1 MTYSLMIEKPCPVS
15 TANRFKVLEENHE
28 ENLDANLR
36 VSISDP
42 TLMEVYR
49 HGATRTPTTRSK
61 ATGWQQ
67 AATRRKKTYRVLN
80 MLTKEGSTAN
90 EDCGGSL
97 NALGKQTPG
106 ACLVE
111 AVVDSGA
118 VNSVAPLNVFPGEL
132 KASEMSKNGK
142 KYRGPDGSRIPNL
155 GQKDVEFVSDE
166 GHKCG
171 LTWQI
176 ADVERPL
183 IAVLHLPE
191 AGNEVVLKKHGGE
204 VINEKSGKR
213 IKLQRKGGVYIMRM
227 WVPQKKDTADNSGDN
242 ITKSGAS
249 GFPRPGRS

>member
-1 MTYSLMIEKPCPVS
+1 M
-15 TANRFKVLEENHE
+15 
-28 ENLDANLR
+28 
-36 VSISDP
+36 
-42 TLMEVYR
+42 
-49 HGATRTPTTRSK
+49 
-61 ATGWQQ
+61 
-67 AATRRKKTYRVLN
+67 
-80 MLTKEGSTAN
+80 TKEGGPAN

-106 ACLVE
+106 CLVE

-118 VNSVAPLNVFPGEL
+118 VNSVAPLDVFPGEL
-132 KASEMSKNGK
+132 KASEMSKDGK

-183 IAVLHLPE
+183 IAVSHLSE

-213 IKLQRKGGVYIMRM
+213 IKLQRKG
-227 WVPQKKDTADNSGDN
+227 A
-242 ITKSGAS
+242 KSGAS

>member
-1 MTYSLMIEKPCPVS
+1 
-15 TANRFKVLEENHE
+15 
-28 ENLDANLR
+28 
-36 VSISDP
+36 
-42 TLMEVYR
+42 MEAYR
-49 HGATRTPTTRSK
+49 HGATRTPKTRSK
-61 ATGWQQ
+61 ATGWQL

-80 MLTKEGSTAN
+80 MLTKEESTAN

-132 KASEMSKNGK
+132 KASEMSKNGQ

-183 IAVLHLPE
+183 IAVSHLSE

-227 WVPQKKDTADNSGDN
+227 WVPQKKDTADNTGDN